1 MTGWEIYGLVAAV
14 GMLAC
19 GALFALWVAKH

>member
-1 MTGWEIYGLVAAV
+1 MTGWEIYGLVAPL

-19 GALFALWVAKH
+19 GAVFALWVARH